1 MKFSK
6 DKFKKNAPSYVKR
19 LLSEHLDVID
29 GVEVFPDEKGH
40 LQTVYE
46 FEGQEYYLYP
56 IYEEWCE

>member
-19 LLSEHLDVID
+19 LLSEHLDAID
-29 GVEVFPDEKGH
+29 GLEVFQDEKGH
-40 LQTVYE
+40 FKTYYKFDGE
-46 FEGQEYYLYP
+46 DYYLYP